1 MLYCVKNI
9 RHDFDRRGGDGILY
23 DTGYAERSYLSR
35 AIDGSIIVPVRENDQ
50 WGKDIWIRRRPWR
63 SGSANAPAPG
73 PELLSGKW
81 AALILLYLEDGPIR
95 CIGPLRTEPGCGIYE
110 DRKAGGDTR
119 PIGRIPPPG
128 PGGLHTEPMTQI
140 KTPFA
145 AGSQPGGFYEAKRRD
160 QAQTSHRY
168 RYPVITATR
177 V

>member
-1 MLYCVKNI
+1 MIPGMPKDHTCQGRMRAVSSYRFKNTT
-9 RHDFDRRGGDGILY
+9 
-23 DTGYAERSYLSR
+23 TGEEYM
-35 AIDGSIIVPVRENDQ
+35 DPQ
-50 WGKDIWIRRRPWR
+50 TTPR

-81 AALILLYLEDGPIR
+81 AALILLYPEDGPIR

-140 KTPFA
+140 KPPFA
-145 AGSQPGGFYEAKRRD
+145 AGSQPGGVLRQSEGIRPRPATDTDIRSSRPPGCRERRC
-160 QAQTSHRY
+160 A
-168 RYPVITATR
+168 
-177 V
+177 